1 MKNIY
6 TFVTV
11 LLVGIIL
18 FLLHNYNIT
27 SSQLSV
33 SQHNLEVAQDSLRA
47 VRLKNNDM
55 MYTINSYILE
65 KKELNKRLDIDNQT
79 IRDLEKKL
87 KSKVAYIS
95 NIKSDIIY
103 DSIIIKDTVAMEND
117 ILSYNITYNDEWLLL
132 KGKSSIK
139 NNTATTVI
147 DTISI
152 PTPLQVGLTDNYQIW
167 VKSKNPYL
175 NITNIEGAVVRRSK
189 LNQIQKRWSVG
200 LQVGFGM
207 QYGLINRRI
216 DFGPHVG
223 IGINYRLK

>member
-27 SSQLSV
+27 SSRLSI
-33 SQHNLEVAQDSLRA
+33 SQHNLEVAQDSLRV

-103 DSIIIKDTVAMEND
+103 DSIIIKDTVVMEND
-117 ILSYNITYNDEWLLL
+117 MLSYNITYNDEWLLL
-132 KGKSSIK
+132 KGKSSVK

-175 NITNIEGAVVRRSK
+175 NITNIEGAVVRGSK

-200 LQVGFGM
+200 LQAGFGM
-207 QYGLINRRI
+207 QYGLINKRI